1 MLNNREELS
10 FPAMI
15 MSIKQQLSYDFE
27 DYKKHFIKPEIQA
40 LGYLSFAFFVA
51 AEADKEIEFVTQN

>member
-1 MLNNREELS
+1 
-10 FPAMI
+10 MI